1 MANLIAADIKVKNL
15 RLRRIPF
22 KKVRINQIFYSDYRW
37 YQKISTQIAITAD
50 TIENDRKRFK
60 GIVMVRVMDEAV
72 ASARTTRGMTF
83 EEFMQNAAL

>member
-1 MANLIAADIKVKNL
+1 MANLIATDIKVKNL

-60 GIVMVRVMDEAV
+60 VVVMVRVMDETV